1 MTYGKPTVS
10 RISVFANELF
20 EQYPNI
26 NELKKTLKCLFLLL
40 GTAET
45 CSEHPIASA
54 ICKFIK
60 NAFKLDDDQQQ
71 SLGWA
76 NIENFQN
83 IPGFGLSGKISNIN
97 DQIDQYTEDFLANL
111 NKNDLLNEFRIEG
124 GVLVEFIKDEAK
136 VDNLSRPEKLETL
149 FTIDDDMNT
158 STDNNNQTGI
168 GNKFLRLIA
177 NESKYEIL
185 IGNRNWI
192 LKNGLTINQ
201 EMDKVLNSQEEIGS
215 TSVLFAINGI
225 ICASISVVD
234 EIKPEAKLTVS
245 TLKRMGLEVIL
256 LTGDNLKT
264 ATAVAKQVGIDNVY
278 AEVLP
283 SHKVKK
289 ISQLQ
294 LMNKNSL
301 VDICSKNKNCI
312 FGRSKKALRN
322 QFGTKTV
329 KIKENIIAMVGDG
342 VNDSP
347 ALAQAN
353 VGIAI
358 SNGSDVA
365 VEAADIVLVKN
376 DLIDVVSAIDLSR
389 KTVKRIRYNFLFAC
403 IYNIVGIPLAA
414 GFFIPFGIFL
424 KPWMASAAMAA
435 SSVSV
440 VASSLLLKNYKKPDK
455 TELKRLLSDSE
466 ENEKNKII
474 VVHKGLDEDYFEK
487 ISNSTKH
494 LNNNLPEKEPLFT
507 V

>member
-1 MTYGKPTVS
+1 MVNNS
-10 RISVFANELF
+10 
-20 EQYPNI
+20 I
-26 NELKKTLKCLFLLL
+26 N
-40 GTAET
+40 
-45 CSEHPIASA
+45 
-54 ICKFIK
+54 
-60 NAFKLDDDQQQ
+60 
-71 SLGWA
+71 
-76 NIENFQN
+76 
-83 IPGFGLSGKISNIN
+83 
-97 DQIDQYTEDFLANL
+97 
-111 NKNDLLNEFRIEG
+111 
-124 GVLVEFIKDEAK
+124 
-136 VDNLSRPEKLETL
+136 
-149 FTIDDDMNT
+149 
-158 STDNNNQTGI
+158 NNNQTGI
-168 GNKFLRLIA
+168 GNKFLRLIES
-177 NESKYEIL
+177 ESKYEIL

-192 LKNGLTINQ
+192 IKNGLTISH

-215 TSVLFAINGI
+215 TSVLFAINGM
-225 ICASISVVD
+225 ICASISVLD
-234 EIKPEAKLTVS
+234 EIKPEAKLTVA

-294 LMNKNSL
+294 LMSKNNL
-301 VDICSKNKNCI
+301 TDFCSKNNNKNCI
-312 FGRSKKALRN
+312 FGRSKKAFKN

-329 KIKENIIAMVGDG
+329 MIKENVIAMVGDG

-403 IYNIVGIPLAA
+403 IYNLIGIPLAA

-424 KPWMASAAMAA
+424 KPWMASAAMAL

-455 TELKRLLSDSE
+455 NELQRLLATTATNTDSAE
-466 ENEKNKII
+466 INKKI
-474 VVHKGLDEDYFEK
+474 VVHKGWSNLELILNKNFFFERFLL
-487 ISNSTKH
+487 TKCPFCF
-494 LNNNLPEKEPLFT
+494 LRCRFR
-507 V
+507 